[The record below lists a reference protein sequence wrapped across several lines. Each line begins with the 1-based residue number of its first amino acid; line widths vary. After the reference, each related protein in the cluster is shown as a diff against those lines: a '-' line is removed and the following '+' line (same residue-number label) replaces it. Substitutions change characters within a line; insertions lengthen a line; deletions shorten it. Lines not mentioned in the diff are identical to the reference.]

1 VTIDTVILHGT
12 FFTGEHSA
20 TNSADIRC
28 TGFLFLVQRVI
39 SSPKTIRQNRMRHA
53 VRDVL
58 KVDNYRGITQVQ
70 VTYKRFHRIVS
81 ELLENR
87 SM

>member
-1 VTIDTVILHGT
+1 
-12 FFTGEHSA
+12 
-20 TNSADIRC
+20 
-28 TGFLFLVQRVI
+28 VI
-39 SSPKTIRQNRMRHA
+39 SSPKTISQNRMRHA
-53 VRDVL
+53 VRDML

-70 VTYKRFHRIVS
+70 VTYKRFHRIAS